1 MWIVAIAGQKGG
13 IGKTTTAMNLAAV
26 LQQSARVLLV
36 DVDNQKSA
44 AYWAD
49 QAGDNLPF
57 DVADDTDPKN
67 LSHLRRLPDYDVV
80 VVDTPGSLDG
90 KDVLSTVLS
99 QVDFAILPSEPAPL
113 AIPPLIRTIK
123 ELVVPA
129 DVDYRVVINKVPP
142 RELQD
147 AEDAAELLDSAGIPH
162 FRNFI
167 KEYKIHKY
175 APIEGKVVTQYGNN
189 REAVRAAEDFR
200 KVALELM
207 THWASNPAAIERD
220 SNLKAVN

>member
-57 DVADDTDPKN
+57 DVADDTDPGN
-67 LSHLRRLPDYDVV
+67 LSQLRRLPDYDVV

-90 KDVLSTVLS
+90 KEVLSTVLS

-113 AIPPLIRTIK
+113 AIPPLIRTIRD
-123 ELVVPA
+123 LVVPA
-129 DVDYRVVINKVPP
+129 GVDYRVVINKVPP

-147 AEDAAELLDSAGIPH
+147 ADDAAKLLAAAAVPY

-200 KVALELM
+200 KVALELV
-207 THWASNPAAIERD
+207 THWANNPNAAERD